1 MINPDK
7 RRKMKFSKD
16 TQKLDFKKIDFRGF
30 IINLSN
36 IFSSMCGNIFGYF
49 YKIWIV
55 YRQSESNSFFS
66 FNLKFVLHKLP

>member
-7 RRKMKFSKD
+7 SRKMKFSKN

-30 IINLSN
+30 LLNLSN
-36 IFSSMCGNIFGYF
+36 IFSSMCGNIPGCF
-49 YKIWIV
+49 YKILIV
-55 YRQSESNSFFS
+55 YRQPESNSFFS

>member
-7 RRKMKFSKD
+7 SRKMKFSKN

-30 IINLSN
+30 ILNLSN

-49 YKIWIV
+49 YKI
-55 YRQSESNSFFS
+55 
-66 FNLKFVLHKLP
+66 